1 MKLKADALL
10 KHNIDALLR
19 ARRQTRHDLA
29 VWVRQSTNRKV
40 VDPWISGIFT
50 RQSREFQT
58 KYLDRIAD
66 FFGIAVYQLFQP
78 GISPFTERRKGT
90 QRRSG
95 RDRRLS
101 ANVLSEKPG
110 DVDVMSLI
118 RALSTGGRQR
128 ALEHLVDLVN
138 DELRGP
144 RSRSDDGAG
153 SDHTDGTPR
162 VRRARTKKDPGA

>member
-1 MKLKADALL
+1 MKANLLL
-10 KHNIDALLR
+10 KHNIDTLLN

-29 VWVRQSTNRKV
+29 VWVRQSTDKKK
-40 VDPWISGIFT
+40 VDPWISQIFT
-50 RQSREFQT
+50 QQDREFQL

-118 RALSTGGRQR
+118 RALSTHGRQR

-144 RSRSDDGAG
+144 QTRSGDGDG
-153 SDHTDGTPR
+153 PHHSDGTPR
-162 VRRARTKKDPGA
+162 VRRTRTKKEPA

>member
-1 MKLKADALL
+1 MRASLLL
-10 KHNIDALLR
+10 KHNIDTLLK
-19 ARRQTRHDLA
+19 ARHQTRHDLA
-29 VWVRQSTNRKV
+29 VWVRQSTDKGK
-40 VDPWISGIFT
+40 VDPWISKIFT
-50 RQSREFQT
+50 RADREFQL

-78 GISPFTERRKGT
+78 GISPFTERRKGAD
-90 QRRSG
+90 RRDG
-95 RDRRLS
+95 RDRRIS

-118 RALSTGGRQR
+118 RALSSAGRQR

-144 RSRSDDGAG
+144 RSRESDGG
-153 SDHTDGTPR
+153 GPGHTGGT
-162 VRRARTKKDPGA
+162 RRARRAQKEIR